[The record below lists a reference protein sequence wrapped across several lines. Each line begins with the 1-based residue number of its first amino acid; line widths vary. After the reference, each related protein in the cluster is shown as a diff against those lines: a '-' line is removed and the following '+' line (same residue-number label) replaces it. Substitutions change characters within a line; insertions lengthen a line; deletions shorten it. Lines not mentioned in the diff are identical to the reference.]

1 MVTGLRNPESWTN
14 ASDSSDFF
22 YLKGIITSILNRIG
36 LSKFKTNP
44 AKSDIF
50 SEGVTLSLGKNKL
63 VEFGV
68 VKKKVL
74 KEFGI
79 KQEVLYADFDWGVIL
94 SASGTKKIKIVELPK
109 FPAVKRDLALLLDDH
124 ISFKEIHNL
133 AYQSEKKLLKDVSLF
148 DVYQGE

>member
-1 MVTGLRNPESWTN
+1 M
-14 ASDSSDFF
+14 
-22 YLKGIITSILNRIG
+22 
-36 LSKFKTNP
+36 
-44 AKSDIF
+44 
-50 SEGVTLSLGKNKL
+50 

-94 SASGTKKIKIVELPK
+94 SASGTKKLKIVELPK
-109 FPAVKRDLALLLDDH
+109 FPAVKRDLSLLLDDH

-148 DVYQGE
+148 DVYQGDKLPKGKKSYALSFTLQDVNKTLTEKDIEKTMKKLKQTFEKNLEAVLR